1 MPKPYIVD
9 SSIPSPSLSLCV
21 WKEFYTK
28 TKKPDIIVHIYN
40 TSVLLKDP
48 NMKEEQHNHQK
59 RLISV
64 ALKLAKPT
72 AYFILLL
79 LTYTLGYLS
88 SPSATSLPT
97 TPTPTIEE
105 LTNLPSQ
112 LDNFRVTSHCADPLP
127 SELVRQTILQRVY
140 NGSSPFEGFPPAH
153 VSSLLRRQ
161 RIKGWGSTGAVFEHL
176 IQKVKPRTIIEVG
189 TFLGASAIHM
199 AGLTRELG
207 LDTQI
212 LCIDDFRGWPGF
224 KDRFKDIQMINGEV
238 LLMYQFMQNLVS
250 KNASE
255 AVIPVPFSSASALD
269 MLCELGVYGDLI
281 EVDAGHDFL
290 SAWSDIN
297 RAYRVLRPGGVIFG
311 HDYLTSKDD
320 RGVRRAVNLF
330 ARIHGLKIKLDGQH
344 WVIDST

>member
-1 MPKPYIVD
+1 
-9 SSIPSPSLSLCV
+9 
-21 WKEFYTK
+21 
-28 TKKPDIIVHIYN
+28 
-40 TSVLLKDP
+40 
-48 NMKEEQHNHQK
+48 MKEEQHNHQK
-59 RLISV
+59 RLVSV
-64 ALKLAKPT
+64 ALKLVKPT
-72 AYFILLL
+72 AFFTLLL

-88 SPSATSLPT
+88 SPSATPLPSN
-97 TPTPTIEE
+97 PTPTINE

-112 LDNFRVTSHCADPLP
+112 LDNFRVTSHCANPLP
-127 SELVRQTILQRVY
+127 AELVRQTILQRVY
-140 NGSSPFEGFPPAH
+140 NGTSPFEGFPPAH
-153 VSSLLRRQ
+153 VSSLLRHQ
-161 RIKGWGSTGAVFEHL
+161 RIKGWGSTGAVFDHL
-176 IQKVKPRTIIEVG
+176 IQKVKPRIIIEVG
-189 TFLGASAIHM
+189 SFLGASAIHM

-224 KDRFKDIQMINGEV
+224 RDRLFKDIQMINGEV
-238 LLMYQFMQNLVS
+238 LLMSQFMQNLVS

-255 AVIPVPFSSASALD
+255 SVLPLPFSSVSALVK
-269 MLCELGVYGDLI
+269 LCEWGVYGDLI

-311 HDYLTSKDD
+311 HDYFTSADN